1 MFSSMF
7 VGVTGAVAHNTM
19 IQTIGHNLANVNTIG
34 FKNTRALF
42 EDLMYENTPT
52 GGGVSPGGAV
62 FGAGQVGK
70 GVRVSDIMTD
80 YRQGSFEMGTFA
92 TDLAIGGKG
101 FFRVV
106 DDQGRPFYT
115 RAGSFR
121 FDNQGVLRD
130 MNRFALQGVPIDPAT
145 GLPGGGSQT
154 IRLPMAEEE
163 RDGRIVN
170 VYRSDPKATES
181 MMIITNLDSGSP
193 DRTHDPAN
201 PFFSLGLAWDGSSQP
216 PLAESQYAYLNG
228 TKIYDADGTVRNVT
242 IYFDPVRSGI
252 NQSGPGGTRHWE
264 YVVTVDPSEDGRA
277 LADPK
282 AGGLLMMGTLTF
294 NAAGN
299 VVNQTAYVLDPS
311 APDSSNLDNWQLA
324 PLVDGRPAFDAVF
337 RSSGGGALAPQS
349 VNLNFG
355 LDSRDDWSDPG
366 ARASAVGSNVGS
378 LPSMNA
384 VPQSALFTTSF
395 ASSSVTLTQN
405 QDGSPVGYLNYLSV
419 NLAGVLT
426 AYYSNGQSE
435 DLYQVSLYNFP
446 SEYGLRREGGNLFS
460 ESPNSGAAIEGVPG
474 QDGLGT
480 IAQSTL
486 EQSNVDLATEFAN
499 LILGQRGFQANT
511 KVITTADSI
520 ISTLNQMKR

>member
-7 VGVTGAVAHNTM
+7 VGATGAVAHNTM

-34 FKNTRALF
+34 FKNTRTLF
-42 EDLMYENTPT
+42 EDLMYENKPT

-80 YRQGSFEMGTFA
+80 YSQGSFEMGTFA

-106 DDQGRPFYT
+106 DDQGRAFYT

-121 FDNQGVLRD
+121 FDNEGVLRD
-130 MNRFALQGVPIDPAT
+130 MNRFALQGIPIDPAT

-154 IRLPMAEEE
+154 IRLPMGEEE

-170 VYRSDPKATES
+170 VYRSDPRATEN
-181 MMIITNLDSGSP
+181 MTVITNLDSGSP

-201 PFFSLGLAWDGSSQP
+201 PFFSLGLAWDGTSQP
-216 PLAESQYAYLNG
+216 PLAESQYSYLNG
-228 TKIYDADGTVRNVT
+228 IKIYDADGTSRNVS
-242 IYFDPVRSGI
+242 IYFDPVRSGV
-252 NQSGPGGTRHWE
+252 NNAGPGGTRYWE

-277 LADPK
+277 LADPR

-299 VVNQTAYVLDPS
+299 VIDQTAYVLDPS
-311 APDSSNLDNWQLA
+311 ATDSSDLDNWRLA
-324 PLVDGRPAFDAVF
+324 TLADGRPSFDAVF
-337 RSSGGGALAPQS
+337 RSSGGGTLAPQS
-349 VNLNFG
+349 MSLNFG
-355 LDSRDDWSDPG
+355 LVADGDWSDPD
-366 ARASAVGSNVGS
+366 ARASAVGSNAGS
-378 LPSMNA
+378 LPSMSA
-384 VPQSALFTTSF
+384 TPQSALFTTSF

-405 QDGSPVGYLNYLSV
+405 QDGYSTGYLNYLSV
-419 NLAGVLT
+419 NTGGILT
-426 AYYSNGQSE
+426 AYYSNGQKE

-460 ESPNSGAAIEGVPG
+460 ETPNSGAAIEGVPG
-474 QDGLGT
+474 EDGLGT

-486 EQSNVDLATEFAN
+486 EQSNVDLAMEFAN